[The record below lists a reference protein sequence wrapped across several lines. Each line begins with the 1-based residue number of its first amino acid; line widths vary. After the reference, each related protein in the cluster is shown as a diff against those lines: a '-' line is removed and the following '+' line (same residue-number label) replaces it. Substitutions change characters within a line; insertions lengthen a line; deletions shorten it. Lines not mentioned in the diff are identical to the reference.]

1 MIAAMTAPLILS
13 VLAIASVVCL
23 ADDAKPTAKVVP
35 PYDFD
40 AALRRDLEAIKAKF
54 ALRAAADAASERL
67 QQSEEARQRAAMAA
81 AAKAQFQAAA
91 RQQAELRRIAEELR
105 LLREQQEKQTV
116 IIRRP

>member
-54 ALRAAADAASERL
+54 GD
-67 QQSEEARQRAAMAA
+67 
-81 AAKAQFQAAA
+81 F
-91 RQQAELRRIAEELR
+91 
-105 LLREQQEKQTV
+105 
-116 IIRRP
+116 